1 MRIWAP
7 LAGLAVVIAACGFA
21 ANSRGSSSTMTA
33 AEALHQ
39 ARADG
44 FTRPGRAS
52 GGSYLCGA
60 HRVDIGPANPTGQYA
75 DYQVPSYGLEF
86 GDRRAPPDK
95 EDTAQIGMTV
105 LMFRDANSAAR
116 CARAGLYV
124 TQHQPVDSRGFS
136 LGRPVKTYPYRMITP
151 TTAETHM
158 HGPNARGQV
167 PGTDGYYETWL
178 SYGRVLAF
186 GLAYNAKNALVVR
199 TDLDRIARQI
209 A

>member
-1 MRIWAP
+1 MRTWAP

-21 ANSRGSSSTMTA
+21 ADSLGSSSTMTA

-44 FTRPGRAS
+44 FTRPGLES
-52 GGSYLCGA
+52 GESYLCDG
-60 HRVDIGPANPTGQYA
+60 HRIDVGPANPAGQYA
-75 DYQVPSYGLEF
+75 DYQVPSYGLGF

-95 EDTAQIGMTV
+95 EDTGQIAMTV
-105 LMFRDANSAAR
+105 LVFRDANSAAR
-116 CARAGLYV
+116 CAQAGLYL
-124 TQHQPVDSRGFS
+124 TEHQPVHSTAFL
-136 LGRPVKTYPYRMITP
+136 LGRSSQTYPYRMISP

-158 HGPNARGQV
+158 HGPHAVGQ
-167 PGTDGYYETWL
+167 PPMTDGYYETWL
-178 SYGRVLAF
+178 SHGRVLAF

>member
-1 MRIWAP
+1 MRVWAP
-7 LAGLAVVIAACGFA
+7 LAGIAVVIAACGLA
-21 ANSRGSSSTMTA
+21 ADSRGSSSTMTA

-44 FTRPGRAS
+44 FTGPGLES
-52 GGSYLCGA
+52 GESYLCDA
-60 HRVDIGPANPTGQYA
+60 HRIDVGPASPAGRYA
-75 DYQVPSYGLEF
+75 DYQVPSYGLGF

-95 EDTAQIGMTV
+95 QDTGQIAMTV
-105 LMFRDANSAAR
+105 LVFSDANHAAR
-116 CARAGLYV
+116 CARAGLYM
-124 TQHQPVDSRGFS
+124 TQHQPIDSRAYALGH
-136 LGRPVKTYPYRMITP
+136 LGRTFPYRMITP

-158 HGPNARGQV
+158 HGPNARGQE

-186 GLAYNAKNALVVR
+186 GLAYSAKNALVVR
-199 TDLDRIARQI
+199 SDLDRIARQI